1 MILSRSFFASIDA
14 AIISGIFA
22 SPFTI
27 ALHSISTSGHLF
39 PSARRRS
46 TCVIALGLNRF
57 EPRDYLS
64 RTLALDVNG
73 QTAEFCRQITTVNL
87 SCRLDRL
94 PCVMHTQN
102 ITLARDLVQL
112 IFRSALR
119 RHGETQPIEAW
130 VVQPP
135 NEVLQYLQAFL
146 PGCTIREIHDFSDA
160 CKQTAA
166 MYKTILGKPTSASK
180 LLNWM
185 TRAWDGS
192 KISPHAIRD

>member
-1 MILSRSFFASIDA
+1 MR
-14 AIISGIFA
+14 
-22 SPFTI
+22 
-27 ALHSISTSGHLF
+27 
-39 PSARRRS
+39 
-46 TCVIALGLNRF
+46 
-57 EPRDYLS
+57 
-64 RTLALDVNG
+64 
-73 QTAEFCRQITTVNL
+73 
-87 SCRLDRL
+87 
-94 PCVMHTQN
+94 TQN

-135 NEVLQYLQAFL
+135 NEVLQYLKAFF

-180 LLNWM
+180 LLSWL

-192 KISPHAIRD
+192 KISPHAIREQTGLTQAQFKEAKKHPEVKQYFSDNIITYGSGKNTIYCRKSAEINQTDAYVQDPTQSYKAGALSA